1 MTLALIP
8 SWGTSNHSD
17 YKQQISAYKTLSI
30 QQEIISIIS
39 IICRLYGL
47 YMCNQKPTQYMYDHI
62 GNMYVFSVSDIILLA
77 TLAIFYNSF
86 SDESH
91 PVSCYIIIRLDN
103 ISQLATGT

>member
-39 IICRLYGL
+39 IIGFMVYTCMY
-47 YMCNQKPTQYMYDHI
+47 NQKPTQYI
-62 GNMYVFSVSDIILLA
+62 
-77 TLAIFYNSF
+77 
-86 SDESH
+86 
-91 PVSCYIIIRLDN
+91 
-103 ISQLATGT
+103 